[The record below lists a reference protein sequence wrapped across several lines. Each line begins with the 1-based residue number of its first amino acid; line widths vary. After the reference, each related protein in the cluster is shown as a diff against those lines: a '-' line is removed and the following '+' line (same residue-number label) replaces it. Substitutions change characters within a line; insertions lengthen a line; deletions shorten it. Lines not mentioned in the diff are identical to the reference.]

1 MSLQADSQA
10 AIDALGKAGLLGDL
24 FLFDKIKNTNLLVG
38 SDCSPLGGENT
49 ACDNT
54 ALCCEDNYQNG
65 LLAVGC
71 TNLVFPIGI

>member
-10 AIDALGKAGLLGDL
+10 AIDALGQAGLLGNL
-24 FLFDKIKNTNLLVG
+24 FLFDKIKNDNLLVG
-38 SDCSPLGGENT
+38 SDCSPFFGGTNA
-49 ACDNT
+49 ACNNM

-71 TNLVFPIGI
+71 TNLFFPL

>member
-10 AIDALGKAGLLGDL
+10 AIDALGHAGLFGG
-24 FLFDKIKNTNLLVG
+24 LFDFDQIKNANLLVG
-38 SDCSPLGGENT
+38 SNCSPLGGANT

-71 TNLVFPIGI
+71 TNLIFPII